1 MSDDAY
7 PDLTGLDGTDVMV
20 EAPAL
25 HASEPWFASEVA
37 GLQFYAYGQVDELTG
52 ERVIP
57 QPGDRLHLVREPA
70 NPHDRNA
77 IQVWWRNA
85 HMLGHL
91 PRYTAERIAPLMDAG
106 AAARAYVHHPGD
118 GEAWSLRALVVGPAA
133 EEIHGRYI
141 QHLADAALGRSEEER
156 EHRLMLRDR
165 ADLTRKSMERHRRN
179 RVRDAVETL
188 RHVPCEPILP
198 QPNAAGRTDVD
209 DIADVLRCSRST
221 VVRIAASVC
230 ITLGR
235 WDFTVEVTP
244 EFRAALL
251 EWDRRPRR
259 GTKPP
264 KLKGK
269 IGLRSFPAEPDTGGF
284 YAWPH

>member
-1 MSDDAY
+1 MSDDAF

-25 HASEPWFASEVA
+25 LACEPWFCTEVA

-52 ERVIP
+52 ERILP
-57 QPGDRLHLVREPA
+57 MPGDRLHLVREPA
-70 NPHDRNA
+70 NPHDENA

-91 PRYTAERIAPLMDAG
+91 PRYTAECIAPLMDAG
-106 AAARAYVHHPGD
+106 TAARAYVHHPGD

-133 EEIHGRYI
+133 EKIHGRHI
-141 QHLADAALGRSEEER
+141 QNVAWAALDPSVEER
-156 EHRLMLRDR
+156 EYRRMLRDR
-165 ADLTRKSMERHRRN
+165 ADMTRKSMERHRRN
-179 RVRDAVETL
+179 RIRDAVETF

-198 QPNAAGRTDVD
+198 EPNAHGRTDVD
-209 DIADVLRCSRST
+209 DIAEVLRCSRST
-221 VVRIAASVC
+221 VVRIASSVG
-230 ITLGR
+230 IALGR
-235 WDFTVEVTP
+235 WDFTVKVTA
-244 EFRAALL
+244 ELRAALL
-251 EWDRRPRR
+251 EWDRKPRR

-284 YAWPH
+284 YACRW